1 MTRADFKLRDDWE
14 MMMWAYKSK
23 NVTTK
28 QTCKK
33 ILDEKGVCWS
43 SMLNIPGFSPTKS
56 ALLDM
61 MHNLLGK
68 WNLQVKQLFIYHDHP

>member
-23 NVTTK
+23 NATTK
-28 QTCKK
+28 KARKK
-33 ILDEKGVCWS
+33 ILDEQGVHWS
-43 SMLNIPGFSPTKS
+43 SMLDIPGFSPTKS
-56 ALLDM
+56 APLDM

-68 WNLQVKQLFIYHDHP
+68 QNL